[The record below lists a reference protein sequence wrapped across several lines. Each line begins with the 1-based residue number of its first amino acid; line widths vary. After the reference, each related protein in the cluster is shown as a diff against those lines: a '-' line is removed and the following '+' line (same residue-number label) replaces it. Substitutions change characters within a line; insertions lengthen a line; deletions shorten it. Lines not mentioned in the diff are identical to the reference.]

1 MVYPNTLKG
10 IILCGPGYSQLYK
23 LEKNT
28 YTMLCIP
35 CWNELSSTHQG
46 TADVKDHCASN
57 VKEIQPLLQF
67 ETICWHPSR
76 ILHVKWVRCLLCR
89 LRLWSLFCP
98 HLLLVNLDFKFNF
111 SKIYYKL
118 HFVILKS
125 SASCGDFFRWKKENK
140 TKAIHT
146 EMFKLHVLP
155 LFEKK
160 TWRKIHPCKVRTT
173 LDDTNRQ

>member
-1 MVYPNTLKG
+1 MDQVIPSCT
-10 IILCGPGYSQLYK
+10 SWR
-23 LEKNT
+23 KNT

-89 LRLWSLFCP
+89 LRLCSLFCAHFLWILTLSLILVRSTTSCTLSSLSQV
-98 HLLLVNLDFKFNF
+98 HLVEISSGERK
-111 SKIYYKL
+111 KIKQKQSTQKCLNCTYYL
-118 HFVILKS
+118 YLKRKPE
-125 SASCGDFFRWKKENK
+125 GKY
-140 TKAIHT
+140 T
-146 EMFKLHVLP
+146 HV
-155 LFEKK
+155 
-160 TWRKIHPCKVRTT
+160 R
-173 LDDTNRQ
+173 